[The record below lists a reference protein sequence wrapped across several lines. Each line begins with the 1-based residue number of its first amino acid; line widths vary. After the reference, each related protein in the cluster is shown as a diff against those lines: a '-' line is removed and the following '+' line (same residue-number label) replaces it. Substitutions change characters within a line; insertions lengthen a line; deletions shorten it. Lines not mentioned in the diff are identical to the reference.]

1 MHTLK
6 SLKMIKMERTASF
19 DDCKLPPNRH
29 VMPPTPMNTLYLPT
43 LSPKPRRLAGGLVL
57 RDVLRPHQKVTKI
70 SGHRTMAIVME
81 MVKMR
86 LAP

>member
-6 SLKMIKMERTASF
+6 SLKMIKMERTVSF

-43 LSPKPRRLAGGLVL
+43 LSPKPRRLAGGARRMLH
-57 RDVLRPHQKVTKI
+57 PHQKVTKI